1 MEGEVVETIRKSPE
15 SMTVAE
21 LQAEIGRLQAILH
34 YKVCGDP
41 RHFVSVGAG
50 GVLRG
55 CVCPAGTEKSCQG
68 LNCPRRSYGELRAS

>member
-1 MEGEVVETIRKSPE
+1 MSLYILAASCVLLAGIARAPE
-15 SMTVAE
+15 
-21 LQAEIGRLQAILH
+21 AEIGRLQAILH